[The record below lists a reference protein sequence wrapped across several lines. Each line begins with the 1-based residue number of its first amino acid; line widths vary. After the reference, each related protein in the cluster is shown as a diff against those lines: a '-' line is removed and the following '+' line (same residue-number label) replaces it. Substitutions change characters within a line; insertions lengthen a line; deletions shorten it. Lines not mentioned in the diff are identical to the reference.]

1 MNITI
6 QVFRLHQVNQTSQ
19 LIKQSW
25 EEFIK
30 VKATSDL
37 QYMQSLGYVEY
48 TALEES
54 MFIGITRGPGRL
66 LLNALRTT
74 DTIDR
79 RMEIQKSCMLSNLE
93 DIHLM
98 CLHFS

>member
-1 MNITI
+1 MKITI

-25 EEFIK
+25 EEFRK

-54 MFIGITRGPGRL
+54 MFIGINRGPGRL